1 MACRVLLLILQYIGL
16 TKWSELTIWS
26 CMNDMVAQPDVP
38 NRTQR
43 RVSKTRNRLL
53 KGALSVFS
61 EAGTEAATIEMITQ
75 RADLGK
81 GTFYR
86 HFADKNEIIGVLI
99 EQCVNDLL
107 EAISREARQPRSL
120 QEALDGLVNGHAEF
134 LLSRREEYIML
145 FESRM
150 LLKLD
155 RGLAPDVERPY
166 ENYLHR
172 IEELVRPFLPKQVD
186 DVKIRCL
193 ARAIAGFVS
202 GFLSFGMI
210 TLDPQA
216 VRESIE
222 AMRVAFLGG
231 VVGLIERS

>member
-1 MACRVLLLILQYIGL
+1 
-16 TKWSELTIWS
+16 
-26 CMNDMVAQPDVP
+26 MNDMVTQPDVP
-38 NRTQR
+38 NRAQR

-53 KGALSVFS
+53 KGALSVFA

-86 HFADKNEIIGVLI
+86 HFTDKNEIIGVLV
-99 EQCVNDLL
+99 EQCINDLL
-107 EAISREARQPRSL
+107 EAISQVVRQPHSL
-120 QEALDGLVNGHAEF
+120 QEALDGLVSGHAEF

-155 RGLAPDVERPY
+155 RGLAPDIERLY
-166 ENYLHR
+166 EDYLRH
-172 IEELVRPFLPKQVD
+172 IEELVRPFLPERVD
-186 DVKIRCL
+186 DVKIRSL
-193 ARAIAGFVS
+193 AGAIAGFVA

-210 TLDPQA
+210 TMDPRA

-222 AMRVAFLGG
+222 SMRVAFLGG
-231 VVGLIERS
+231 VIGLIERS